1 MDNALSK
8 SSTKISLKDISKS
21 YGNNQ
26 VLKNINID
34 FYESKLYILMGKSGA
49 GKSTLLNIMGLLDKS
64 TSGEIIIN
72 NMPVNKLNDNKK
84 SKLRMNEIGFVFQSY
99 FLHPK
104 MKAYENIMI
113 PMYIN
118 NAFKDVDLKKRSI
131 ELLKLFGLENNYD
144 MYPSQLSGG
153 QQQRVAIARAIANDA
168 SIIIADEPT
177 GNLDKDNEKIVIEC
191 FKKLVSNGKTVIVV
205 THNES
210 LLKYADKAYSLNNS
224 MLEEICYE
232 K

>member
-49 GKSTLLNIMGLLDKS
+49 GKSTLLNIMGLLDKP
-64 TSGEIIIN
+64 TSGEVIIN

-118 NAFKDVDLKKRSI
+118 NAFKDVDLKKRAI
-131 ELLKLFGLENNYD
+131 ELLRLFGLENNYD

-153 QQQRVAIARAIANDA
+153 QQQRVAIARAIANDD
-168 SIIIADEPT
+168 SIIIADEQ
-177 GNLDKDNEKIVIEC
+177 LVIWIRIT
-191 FKKLVSNGKTVIVV
+191 KKL
-205 THNES
+205 
-210 LLKYADKAYSLNNS
+210 LLNVLKN
-224 MLEEICYE
+224 
-232 K
+232 

>member
-49 GKSTLLNIMGLLDKS
+49 GKSTLLNIMGLLDKP
-64 TSGEIIIN
+64 TSGEVIIN

-118 NAFKDVDLKKRSI
+118 NAFKDVDLKKRAI

-153 QQQRVAIARAIANDA
+153 Q
-168 SIIIADEPT
+168 
-177 GNLDKDNEKIVIEC
+177 
-191 FKKLVSNGKTVIVV
+191 
-205 THNES
+205 
-210 LLKYADKAYSLNNS
+210 
-224 MLEEICYE
+224 
-232 K
+232 

>member
-49 GKSTLLNIMGLLDKS
+49 GKSTLLNIMGLLDKP

-118 NAFKDVDLKKRSI
+118 NAFKDVDLKKRAI

-153 QQQRVAIARAIANDA
+153 Q
-168 SIIIADEPT
+168 
-177 GNLDKDNEKIVIEC
+177 
-191 FKKLVSNGKTVIVV
+191 
-205 THNES
+205 
-210 LLKYADKAYSLNNS
+210 
-224 MLEEICYE
+224 
-232 K
+232 

>member
-49 GKSTLLNIMGLLDKS
+49 GKSTLLNIMGLLDKP

-118 NAFKDVDLKKRSI
+118 NAFKDVDLKKRAI
-131 ELLKLFGLENNYD
+131 ELL
-144 MYPSQLSGG
+144 
-153 QQQRVAIARAIANDA
+153 
-168 SIIIADEPT
+168 
-177 GNLDKDNEKIVIEC
+177 
-191 FKKLVSNGKTVIVV
+191 
-205 THNES
+205 
-210 LLKYADKAYSLNNS
+210 
-224 MLEEICYE
+224 
-232 K
+232 